1 MQNLNQASQH
11 KLRYFYDYWR
21 DFTAHSEDK
30 INERRYFKNLEQDS
44 INYILYN
51 PKELFKE
58 FIDEIEIKNLSN
70 GDNKKFFMENIKNF
84 VNLKIGA
91 LSFLESNL
99 KIMVQQFNQK
109 DDFSYLLYTLKFA
122 LDEMKNFKLGKECVK
137 ELAEILTN
145 DDSLDKNK
153 DNIKHLVHFIVF
165 ELQDKGFSHSRIN
178 KIINDIFSE
187 YREIKGCATTDFPH
201 NIKQNKNTKK
211 DKIEYQT
218 RLKSFMDS
226 LTNKDR
232 ILAINNYFEQETI
245 PVRFI
250 FRVKGIKGELN
261 IKTNDI
267 EIYNPLKKKLIAK
280 KSPNEHNDSYDETF
294 GLQDSQ
300 KAILGFRCNIAIKV
314 DTMLNDI
321 ESAKYEAIRKAHIF
335 FDSIMSRHFYIRTKL
350 SLDTTQHYVIDN
362 NAYVVSV
369 SFRIN
374 DEFISYQNAEF
385 TENIDINEQHLR
397 YYNTLTLQENL
408 TDVDKQISRALTWK
422 RKALE
427 ATNYN
432 ESILWHWV
440 GIENL
445 FHSTNETI
453 KLIFRIAPKILTK
466 TYIYHFIN
474 QILNDL
480 HNKSFPF
487 YNGNITEEARKLIEN
502 MPNNMTYKECVEN
515 IKKICEVLDK
525 NSFIYE
531 KLEKF
536 VGIFENKE
544 KLRQFIEN
552 YKSQVEQKILF
563 LYRLRNKIAHNAN
576 KEHNATIIYYKNF
589 ADYISTMLICYFI
602 DKRILDYKDNNE
614 ILYLGEYEYNKMLLD
629 IEYFGIDCIL
639 APKDN

>member
-70 GDNKKFFMENIKNF
+70 KDNKKFFMENIKNL
-84 VNLKIGA
+84 VDLKIGA

-122 LDEMKNFKLGKECVK
+122 LDEMKNFRLGEECVK

-178 KIINDIFSE
+178 KISNDIFSE
-187 YREIKGCATTDFPH
+187 YREIEGCATTDFPH

-232 ILAINNYFEQETI
+232 ILAINNYFEQEII

-250 FRVKGIKGELN
+250 FRVKGIKGKLN
-261 IKTNDI
+261 LKTDDI
-267 EIYNPLKKKLIAK
+267 EIYNPLEKQLMNIKI
-280 KSPNEHNDSYDETF
+280 NDRKELYDENF

-300 KAILGFRCNIAIKV
+300 KASQGLKCNIAVKV
-314 DTMLNDI
+314 NAISNDS
-321 ESAKYEAIRKAHIF
+321 ESGKYESIRKAHIF
-335 FDSIMSRHFYIRTKL
+335 FDSIMSRHFAIKVKL
-350 SLDTTQHYVIDN
+350 DLDTTKYYVIN
-362 NAYVVSV
+362 EIGNVVGG
-369 SFRIN
+369 SFGVGK
-374 DEFISYQNAEF
+374 EFMDYQNAEHI
-385 TENIDINEQHLR
+385 ENIGVEDKLLR
-397 YYNTLTLQENL
+397 YYQTLTLQNNL
-408 TDVDKQISRALTWK
+408 LHIDNQISRALSWK

-445 FHSTNETI
+445 FNYKNETA

-466 TYIYHFIN
+466 TYIYHLIN
-474 QILNDL
+474 QIFLEIRA
-480 HNKSFPF
+480 KSFPF
-487 YNGNITEEARKLIEN
+487 QNYNITEKAQKIIEN
-502 MPNNMTYKECVEN
+502 MPEHMTYKEFVEKAKE
-515 IKKICEVLDK
+515 IYKELDK

-544 KLRQFIEN
+544 KLHQFIEN

-589 ADYISTMLICYFI
+589 ADYISTILICYFI

-614 ILYLGEYEYNKMLLD
+614 ILYLGEYEYNKVLLD
-629 IEYFGIDCIL
+629 IEHFGIDCIL

>member
-1 MQNLNQASQH
+1 MQNLNQTNQN
-11 KLRYFYDYWR
+11 KLQYFYDYWK

-30 INERRYFKNLEQDS
+30 VNERRHFKNLEQDS

-58 FIDEIEIKNLSN
+58 FINEIEIKNLSN
-70 GDNKKFFMENIKNF
+70 GDNKNFFMENVKHLA
-84 VNLKIGA
+84 NLKISV
-91 LSFLESNL
+91 LKFLESNL
-99 KIMVQQFNQK
+99 KIITKQFGQK
-109 DDFSYLLYTLKFA
+109 DDFSYLLHTLKFA
-122 LDEMKNFKLGKECVK
+122 LDEMKNFRLGKECVK

-165 ELQDKGFSHSRIN
+165 ELQDKGFSHGRIN
-178 KIINDIFSE
+178 KIIDDIFSE
-187 YREIKGCATTDFPH
+187 YRELEKYATTNFPH
-201 NIKQNKNTKK
+201 NIKQNENTEKGRVK
-211 DKIEYQT
+211 YQT

-245 PVRFI
+245 SARFI
-250 FRVKGIKGELN
+250 FKVKGIKGELN

-294 GLQDSQ
+294 GLQDTQ
-300 KAILGFRCNIAIKV
+300 KAILGFRCNIAIRV

-362 NAYVVSV
+362 NANVISAN
-369 SFRIN
+369 FRRN
-374 DEFISYQNAEF
+374 DEFMSYQNAEF

-397 YYNTLTLQENL
+397 YYDTLTFQENL
-408 TDVDKQISRALTWK
+408 IDIDKQISRALTWK

-453 KLIFRIAPKILTK
+453 RLIFRIAPKILTK
-466 TYIYHFIN
+466 TYIYYFIN

-480 HNKSFPF
+480 RNKSFPF
-487 YNGNITEEARKLIEN
+487 YNGNITKEARKLIEN

-525 NSFIYE
+525 DSFIYE

-536 VGIFENKE
+536 VGIFDNK
-544 KLRQFIEN
+544 QNIHTFIEN
-552 YKSQVEQKILF
+552 YKEQVRQKIIF

-576 KEHNATIIYYKNF
+576 REYNATIIYYKNF
-589 ADYISTMLICYFI
+589 ADYISTILICYFI
-602 DKRILDYKDNNE
+602 DKRILSYKENNE
-614 ILYLGEYEYNKMLLD
+614 IIYLGEYEYNKMLLD
-629 IEYFGIDCIL
+629 IEQFGIDCIL
-639 APKDN
+639 TPKSS